1 MAKYYIKSGTFGTIL
16 DAPDISSGVQRAAYR
31 AAKDSASV
39 GVLVTVSE
47 TGFSLGTSSKILS
60 FIPFLCQAGVTLP
73 PQDEL
78 LKILSKIAK
87 KPVKELDDSF
97 KKWYLEGDDSFNPPL

>member
-47 TGFSLGTSSKILS
+47 TGFSLGTSSKIIS
-60 FIPFLCQAGVTLP
+60 FIPFYPARFSMSVPGQCLCFRL
-73 PQDEL
+73 
-78 LKILSKIAK
+78 
-87 KPVKELDDSF
+87 
-97 KKWYLEGDDSFNPPL
+97 